1 MFDFF
6 EPAAD
11 DKCPDPTFVLSK
23 AAQAK
28 LVASR
33 VQEHS
38 LYLSVSV
45 LDLTKKVGLPR
56 LKVSI
61 FDYNCFDCSTV
72 KFYFELGRLSRPRA
86 TLNLSA
92 SPGGMHDPGSYIH

>member
-11 DKCPDPTFVLSK
+11 DECPDPAFVLPK
-23 AAQAK
+23 AAEAK

-33 VQEHS
+33 VHGHS

-45 LDLTKKVGLPR
+45 LDLT
-56 LKVSI
+56 
-61 FDYNCFDCSTV
+61 
-72 KFYFELGRLSRPRA
+72 
-86 TLNLSA
+86 
-92 SPGGMHDPGSYIH
+92 